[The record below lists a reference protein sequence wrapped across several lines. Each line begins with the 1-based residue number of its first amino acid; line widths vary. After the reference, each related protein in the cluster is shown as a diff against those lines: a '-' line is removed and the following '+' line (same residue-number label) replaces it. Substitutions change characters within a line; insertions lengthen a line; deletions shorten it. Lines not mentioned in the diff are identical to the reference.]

1 MSFMFYVTDFLLGT
15 EIESMD
21 SSVDLFFFPQHVRLN
36 LDLFWMGVPREET
49 LFCPK
54 KIGCLEWLGNLYC
67 DFFLI
72 VAVEG
77 SL

>member
-54 KIGCLEWLGNLYC
+54 K
-67 DFFLI
+67 
-72 VAVEG
+72 
-77 SL
+77 